1 VEAFGKLELSR
12 LAISTPSN
20 GNVAVCFEKRDVL
33 ASANPLSDFVVQQND
48 TPPSLCMLKKPNN
61 TKSASRRSVEVDKIC
76 IN

>member
-1 VEAFGKLELSR
+1 LQLLLLSDG
-12 LAISTPSN
+12 N
-20 GNVAVCFEKRDVL
+20 MDEGNVAVCFEKRDVL